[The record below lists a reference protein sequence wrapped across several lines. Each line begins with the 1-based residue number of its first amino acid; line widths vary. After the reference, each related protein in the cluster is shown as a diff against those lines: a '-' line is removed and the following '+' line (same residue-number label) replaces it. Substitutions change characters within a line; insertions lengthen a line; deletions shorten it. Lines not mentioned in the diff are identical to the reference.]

1 MVLEQNLM
9 ELNGLRNS
17 QMPKYFYICSNQEH
31 KKEYSEHRDSDQL
44 QHFTHCECGSEYT
57 EVTE

>member
-1 MVLEQNLM
+1 
-9 ELNGLRNS
+9 
-17 QMPKYFYICSNQEH
+17 MPKYFYICSNQEH
-31 KKEYSEHRDSDQL
+31 KKEYSEHRDSDQP